1 MCNAELPQ
9 DLLINYERCMHLF
22 HKVDRDWSHFCI
34 CFLDVN
40 SKSVGCEWLGL
51 AVLFLSCG
59 PSHGK
64 GGFFKSTWVKTSK
77 RMTRRGKVGIVKLLQ
92 RVDEGGGKEE
102 RITFG
107 NQTLEYKI
115 QCTHQSL

>member
-1 MCNAELPQ
+1 MCNAELHQ
-9 DLLINYERCMHLF
+9 DLLINYERCMNLF

-34 CFLDVN
+34 CGLDVN

-51 AVLFLSCG
+51 AVLFFMSCG
-59 PSHGK
+59 PSYGK
-64 GGFFKSTWVKTSK
+64 GGFFKSTWVKDK
-77 RMTRRGKVGIVKLLQ
+77 QKDDKERGKVGIVKLLQ
-92 RVDEGGGKEE
+92 RVDEGEG

-107 NQTLEYKI
+107 RQTVEYNI